1 MKFWAII
8 IAILIL
14 LVMITVHEFGHYC
27 AGKIFKFKI
36 NEFSIGMGPAI
47 FKKKKKNGEL
57 FALRIFP
64 LGGYCAFEGEDEEK
78 KDVEG
83 AFNTK
88 KPWQRIIV
96 LISGALMNFL
106 LALLVIIVMFSLYG
120 ETAYSSFE
128 VKDNSAYIYSLQDED
143 VLVELNGKRIML
155 TTDLV
160 KSVNG
165 KKEGSVIRAKVQR
178 NGKKQNIKI
187 QLRSD
192 VKCKDVTDVAT
203 VCKAL
208 GIATLAEVKTENSAF
223 VSSGFTSGD
232 YLLRIKDY
240 EGDYSEE
247 KYFSCKRI
255 YDKNGLIEA
264 LRKKNGKLEIFVANS
279 KRADKDA
286 VNPESDTKRFLL
298 SLDISD
304 IFSGKEADEVTEK
317 EILSALNV
325 DGVDAYYRVSTVK
338 YKGNF
343 FNTIGDSFLYS
354 FKIGGVIFTTLG
366 QLFTGKLGLSSV
378 GGPVTTVV
386 TTSKIV
392 GMGLGYLLEI
402 MAFIGVNLAVFN
414 LLPIPALD
422 GSRVVFTL
430 IEWIFKKPV
439 PKKIEGV
446 IHAVGLLVLLGF
458 SILVDVLQF
467 I

>member
-106 LALLVIIVMFSLYG
+106 LALLVIIVMFSSYG

-128 VKDNSAYIYSLQDED
+128 VKDNSAYVYSLQDED

-304 IFSGKEADEVTEK
+304 IFSGKEADKVTEK

-446 IHAVGLLVLLGF
+446 IHAVGLLLLLGF

>member
-47 FKKKKKNGEL
+47 FKKKKKNGEI
-57 FALRIFP
+57 FALRAFP
-64 LGGYCAFEGEDEEK
+64 LGGYCAFEGEDEDK

-83 AFNTK
+83 AFNAK

-106 LALLVIIVMFSLYG
+106 LALLVIIVMFSAYG

-128 VKDNSAYIYSLQDED
+128 VKDNSSYVYSLQDGD
-143 VLVELNGKRIML
+143 VIVELNGKRIML

-165 KKEGSVIRAKVQR
+165 KKAGSVVKAKVQR
-178 NGKKQNIKI
+178 NGKKRNIKI
-187 QLRSD
+187 ELRSD
-192 VKCKDVTDVAT
+192 VKCKDITDVST

-208 GIATLAEVKTENSAF
+208 GIATVAKVSTENSALI
-223 VSSGFTSGD
+223 SGGFMDGD
-232 YLLRIKDY
+232 YLLRIKEY

-247 KYFSCKRI
+247 KYFSCERI
-255 YDKNGLIEA
+255 YGKNELIEA
-264 LRKKNGKLEIFVANS
+264 FREKNGKLELFVANS

-286 VNPESDTKRFLL
+286 VNPTGESKRFLI
-298 SLDISD
+298 SLDVSELFD
-304 IFSGKEADEVTEK
+304 GKNANEVTEE
-317 EILSALNV
+317 EILSALKITDVN
-325 DGVDAYYRVSTVK
+325 AYYRVSTVK

-343 FNTIGDSFLYS
+343 FNTIGDGFLYS

-366 QLFTGKLGLSSV
+366 QLLTGKLGLSSV

-392 GMGLGYLLEI
+392 RMGLNYILEI

-422 GSRVVFTL
+422 GSRVVFTV

-439 PKKIEGV
+439 SKKIEGI

-458 SILVDVLQF
+458 SVLVDVLQF
-467 I
+467 V